1 MALSNAEKL
10 SCFEILEGFWADTAT
25 IHNGFGVQ
33 LTLTQ
38 LDTLKNDISTRLS
51 NLDADAV
58 LKVQGIVAEWDGI
71 KFAAMDLQAGTT
83 GGVTGVNLDFAKV
96 QARMRFLL
104 QTYVPVMH
112 MIEAVKRQQGPTGQE
127 SAQFG
132 VVRC

>member
-1 MALSNAEKL
+1 MPLSDAEKL

-38 LDTLKNDISTRLS
+38 LDTLKNDISTRLAA
-51 NLDADAV
+51 LDAASV
-58 LKVQGIVAEWDGI
+58 IKVQAIVSEWDNV

-96 QARMRFLL
+96 QARLRFLL

-112 MIEAVKRQQGPTGQE
+112 MVEALKRQNGPTGE
-127 SAQFG
+127 VSAQIG
-132 VVRC
+132 VMRC